1 MTPSSAGLVSQQKH
15 TCAAA
20 AAAAAAGSCV
30 PILSAYLVLLQ
41 SVAGQDGDEK
51 PAAAAQ
57 LFQQAD
63 QEWFPLYHIYYLQP
77 CGWSQN
83 QNQNQNQ
90 SKLGEW

>member
-1 MTPSSAGLVSQQKH
+1 M
-15 TCAAA
+15 
-20 AAAAAAGSCV
+20 
-30 PILSAYLVLLQ
+30 LQ

-63 QEWFPLYHIYYLQP
+63 PEWHRLYYIYHLQP

-83 QNQNQNQ
+83 QN
-90 SKLGEW
+90 KLGEW